1 MTDDLQHVAAW
12 ANAVLARLSPS
23 ARRRVLRQ
31 LATDLRRSQQQRI
44 AAQQAPDGSAYT
56 PRRPPLRS
64 KRGRL
69 RNMFAKLRTSRFLH
83 TTADA
88 TGLSVGFTGRVA
100 RIARVHQFGERD
112 EVRPGGPTVTYPER
126 ILLGFSNAD
135 LALITDRLIQMLEVE
150 DDT

>member
-1 MTDDLQHVAAW
+1 
-12 ANAVLARLSPS
+12 
-23 ARRRVLRQ
+23 
-31 LATDLRRSQQQRI
+31 
-44 AAQQAPDGSAYT
+44 
-56 PRRPPLRS
+56 
-64 KRGRL
+64 
-69 RNMFAKLRTSRFLH
+69 MFAKLRTSRFLH